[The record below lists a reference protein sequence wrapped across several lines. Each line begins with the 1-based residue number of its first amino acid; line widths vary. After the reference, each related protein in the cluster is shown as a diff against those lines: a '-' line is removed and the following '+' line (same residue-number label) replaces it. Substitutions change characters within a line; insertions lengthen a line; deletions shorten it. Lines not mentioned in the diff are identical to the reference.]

1 MDTIARLWWPASQTP
16 PSFKLAENRCL
27 CHSTSALPAPPPL
40 LFLPLTSLLLPIPS
54 VRDLPRLLVG
64 AGVENNFYPVDW
76 LRHPTIATGIAFNA
90 ATDSDNKSAI
100 SIATAPALIHAV
112 VFVVPAV
119 AFRSSAVATV
129 SASYRGRQRRRLAG
143 SSAICLPGRC
153 WSLPS
158 FCGRL
163 GHACRA

>member
-1 MDTIARLWWPASQTP
+1 MDTFTRLWWTASQTP
-16 PSFKLAENRCL
+16 PSFMLAENRCS
-27 CHSTSALPAPPPL
+27 CHSTSSLPAPHPL

-54 VRDLPRLLVG
+54 VRALPQVLVG

-76 LRHPTIATGIAFNA
+76 LRHPTTTTGIAFNA

-100 SIATAPALIHAV
+100 FVTTAPALIHAV

-119 AFRSSAVATV
+119 VFRSSAVVSV
-129 SASYRGRQRRRLAG
+129 SASYRGRQHECLAG

-163 GHACRA
+163 GHG